1 MEYRRFEDTIVCRI
15 DPKEEIV
22 ETIKKVCEAE
32 EVKLAEISGL
42 GAVDEI
48 EVGVYY
54 IAEKQYHSN
63 TFKGY
68 YEITS
73 LTGSATRQ
81 NGEVYLHLHMSAGD
95 IHGNVIGGHLNRAIV
110 SATGEIIIRVIHGEV
125 GRKHSDEIGLNLFS
139 F

>member
-1 MEYRRFEDTIVCRI
+1 MEYRRFEDTIVLRI

-22 ETIKKVCEAE
+22 ETIKNVCEKE
-32 EVKLAEISGL
+32 DVQLAEISGL

-54 IAEKQYHSN
+54 IQEKQYHSN

-81 NGEVYLHLHMSAGD
+81 DGNVYLHLHMSVGD
-95 IHGNVIGGHLNRAIV
+95 IHGNVVGGHLNKAIV
-110 SATGEIIIRVIHGEV
+110 SATGEIIIRVIRGKV
-125 GRKHSDEIGLNLFS
+125 GRKYSDEIGLNLFA